1 MFKVSVIIATLNCG
15 DVIKN
20 CLEAIFKHCDDSVQV
35 IIQDGISIDDTL
47 NIINQYSVE
56 LDSTYDSGVYDAF
69 NKALNKVKGE
79 WIIFI
84 GADDI
89 LLSDPC
95 QIVKDFSSI
104 DNIIIYGNVINS
116 DDCKIYDGKFS
127 KLKLARQ
134 NICHQAIFY
143 PSRAFANNIFNLKYK
158 LLADY
163 DLNLRL
169 SGLGYNFTYVN
180 KCWMV
185 YGNSGLSK
193 IGDAVFEKDKLK
205 IVYREL
211 GFRIAI
217 TYCIGR
223 YMKLIIKRL
232 HLFLKGS

>member
-1 MFKVSVIIATLNCG
+1 VYKVSVIIATLNCD
-15 DVIKN
+15 DVISN
-20 CLEAIFKHCDDSVQV
+20 CLDAIFKHCNDSVQV
-35 IIQDGISIDDTL
+35 IVQDGISCDDTL
-47 NIINQYSVE
+47 NIIKLHPVE

-69 NKALNKVKGE
+69 NKALKKVKGE
-79 WIIFI
+79 WVLFI

-95 QIVKDFSSI
+95 DIVKDFLSI
-104 DNIIIYGNVINS
+104 ENVIIYGNVINS
-116 DDCKIYDGKFS
+116 NDCNIYDGKFS
-127 KLKLARQ
+127 KLKLARH

-143 PSRAFANNIFNLKYK
+143 PAHVFEKNKFNLKYK

-193 IGDAVFEKDKLK
+193 AGDAVFERDKLE

-211 GFRIAI
+211 GFHIAI
-217 TYCIGR
+217 TYCVGR
-223 YMKLIIKRL
+223 YVKLMINRF